1 MSSHIV
7 KQFNEILGS
16 FLIQVSP
23 LVGTTYNTRFEI
35 IIKLNNKLPMEQ
47 FLIYALPLREKIL
60 NRDETYFSDENNI
73 KQNVGDNTHKINEIL
88 RLQDIYHKLD
98 ESSKSNVWDIFQAML
113 ILGEDYIKQNQKK
126 FT

>member
-23 LVGTTYNTRFEI
+23 LVGTTYNNRFEI

-73 KQNVGDNTHKINEIL
+73 MVGNKISIL
-88 RLQDIYHKLD
+88 YM
-98 ESSKSNVWDIFQAML
+98 KSGTKKTPFDL
-113 ILGEDYIKQNQKK
+113 ILIFCLHEK
-126 FT
+126 FAQVL